1 MGPVSTNQIAT
12 REQQFDNSY
21 KVGRIFPMVVVSIRP
36 YAEFGPNDHR
46 EDAPHF
52 TCVNI
57 PGFVVGN

>member
-21 KVGRIFPMVVVSIRP
+21 KVGRIFPMVLVSILLH
-36 YAEFGPNDHR
+36 AELGSSEHR
-46 EDAPHF
+46 EHAPHF
-52 TCVNI
+52 KCVNI